1 VTSLRIRWLAWCVVL
16 VAWTIALLTTE
27 PVHVA
32 EAVLA
37 PRMLFPASKFLHV
50 SAYALLAVLS
60 GWLQVSFRFR
70 WLLLVF
76 LSLHAAGT
84 EYLQQFV
91 PERVP
96 SLRDVGIDH
105 VGIVLGLAVS
115 WKWWWNARE

>member
-1 VTSLRIRWLAWCVVL
+1 VVV

-37 PRMLFPASKFLHV
+37 KPMLFPASKFLHV

-76 LSLHAAGT
+76 LSLHAVGT
-84 EYLQQFV
+84 EYFQQFV
-91 PERVP
+91 PERFP

-105 VGIVLGLAVS
+105 IGIVLGLAVS
-115 WKWWWNARE
+115 WKWWWNTK